1 MRFHDWFKLNHQWK
15 DIGKPI
21 KIGKYTCTL
30 YWDEEKRHF
39 RVELEGFGNV
49 GRSKESPEDAIRDAK
64 GTLLGEGINI
74 PINVG
79 DVVLGGKF
87 KNKRITVKSIGKNE
101 KGDITINGKPLLK
114 FRLLDKQDESVRRYP
129 KTGVSKDFMLSRERD
144 LTPRNSSGFANT
156 IDHYLDPLDP
166 RRKKERRKPT
176 WAIAHKRMV

>member
-21 KIGKYTCTL
+21 KIGKYACTL
-30 YWDEEKRHF
+30 YWDEEKRHY

-49 GRSKESPEDAIRDAK
+49 GRSKESPEDAIIDAK
-64 GTLLGEGINI
+64 GTLLGEDIKI
-74 PINVG
+74 PIKVG

-114 FRLLDKQDESVRRYP
+114 FRLLDKQDESIRGYP
-129 KTGVSKDFMLSRERD
+129 KGKFTINQMDNL
-144 LTPRNSSGFANT
+144 PRNSSGFANT

-166 RRKKERRKPT
+166 RKKRYVRKSK
-176 WAIAHKRMV
+176 WAMTPKRGREGLV